1 MTRLAF
7 LFGAASLAA
16 AYDFGIPANN
26 LANAHA
32 LANLD
37 PDQQACETAGD
48 VVTYCVD
55 FLPANAAATDSASC
69 FCCDDATFMA
79 PVYSSCEDY
88 IVASAPEYTEDYSGK
103 PALCQLFCYLLSLS
117 IF

>member
-1 MTRLAF
+1 MTRLA
-7 LFGAASLAA
+7 LLVGAASLAA

-26 LANAHA
+26 LAGAA
-32 LANLD
+32 FVAID
-37 PDQQACETAGD
+37 PDQEACVTAGD

-69 FCCDDATFMA
+69 FCCDDATFLA

-88 IVASAPEYTEDYSGK
+88 IVASAPEYTEDYSGGFLRK
-103 PALCQLFCYLLSLS
+103 VFCPSTPPSLLC
-117 IF
+117 